1 MKRFYAMALAAVMLL
16 CCCVGCGQK
25 KPDVS
30 DPVTPGGDVSTSTT
44 TTTQGDESADTT
56 TGTGDQTTDASD
68 GTSTEGDPTADTTGT
83 QSTTKPSDNKTTKPS
98 DNKTTKPSDNKTTKP
113 SDNKTTKPSNITTS
127 NTTTTTTTKSRVTGM
142 FSSTTTSS
150 GGGITLPSQN
160 EGNKGYEFDPGD
172 EWELFWS
179 DEFSGNTLDTSKW
192 SYEVGKAGIYT
203 EKAENVTVQ
212 NGNLILT
219 ARHANPKDNQGLNF
233 TTGAVNSAHK
243 FSFQYGR
250 LEFRARLPYGEG
262 VFPALWTM
270 GDYYLTTSDEKGWPR
285 CGEIDVMEFIGG
297 GSEAEKYTDP
307 ANKLSTCNLHWGV
320 NRDAHKAIGT
330 TNAKIMDGIWAD
342 AYHIFAIEWD
352 EKSIKWYRDDRL
364 IIERDINDP
373 DMLDS
378 FHQKHWIIINVA
390 LCDFEPDIANATTP
404 LPQSMYVDYVRVYKK
419 K

>member
-1 MKRFYAMALAAVMLL
+1 MKRVVALLTLCAVLVG
-16 CCCVGCGQK
+16 CFVGCG
-25 KPDVS
+25 KPANDPSTPTSS
-30 DPVTPGGDVSTSTT
+30 DISDVSTSTT
-44 TTTQGDESADTT
+44 TTTTEGDVTGDTT

-68 GTSTEGDPTADTTGT
+68 GTTTEGEQTAGTSGTSGTAGTQGTTGT
-83 QSTTKPSDNKTTKPS
+83 KKPSTSDTKDTTSGTKDTTTKISTTKN
-98 DNKTTKPSDNKTTKP
+98 
-113 SDNKTTKPSNITTS
+113 
-127 NTTTTTTTKSRVTGM
+127 TTTTTTKSRVTGM

>member
-1 MKRFYAMALAAVMLL
+1 MKRFYAMALAVVMLL

-44 TTTQGDESADTT
+44 TTQGDESADTT

-68 GTSTEGDPTADTTGT
+68 GTTTEGDPTADITGT
-83 QSTTKPSDNKTTKPS
+83 QGTTKPSDNKTTKPS

-113 SDNKTTKPSNITTS
+113 SDNKTTKPSNTTTTTK
-127 NTTTTTTTKSRVTGM
+127 NTTTTTTKSRVTGM
-142 FSSTTTSS
+142 FSTTSS
-150 GGGITLPSQN
+150 STSRPTTPTNNS
-160 EGNKGYEFDPGD
+160 NKDYEFDPGD

-179 DEFSGNTLDTSKW
+179 DEFNGTTLDTSKW
-192 SYEVGKAGIYT
+192 EYEVGTAGHYT
-203 EKAENVTVQ
+203 EKKENVTVQ
-212 NGNLILT
+212 SGNLVIT
-219 ARHANPKDNQGLNF
+219 ARHADPRTNQGKSF
-233 TTGAVNSAHK
+233 TTGAVNSSRK

-270 GDYYLTTSDEKGWPR
+270 GDYYLTTTDEKGWPR

-378 FHQKHWIIINVA
+378 FHQKHWIIMNVA
-390 LCDFEPDIANATTP
+390 LCDFEPDIANETTP
-404 LPQSMYVDYVRVYKK
+404 LPQSMFVDYVRVYKK